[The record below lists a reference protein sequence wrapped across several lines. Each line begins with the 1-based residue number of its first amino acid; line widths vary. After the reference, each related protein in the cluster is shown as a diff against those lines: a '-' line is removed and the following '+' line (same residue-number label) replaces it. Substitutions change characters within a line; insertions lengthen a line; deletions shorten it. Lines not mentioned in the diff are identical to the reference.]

1 MIELAGNFVFLRPWW
16 LVLLPLGVVLVY
28 FVNQRA
34 GGSWQQICD
43 STLLP
48 HLLVGGK
55 GTSHLLSRMA
65 ILFGWILGVIALA
78 GPAWDKQDTPLYKSV
93 DAMVLVMDLSYSMNA
108 ADIAPTRLER
118 AKFKAIETIEKNPGV
133 AVGLIVF
140 AGDAFN
146 VAPVSDDAATVIHL
160 LRTLSTDIVPLQG
173 SRAGPALTRAI
184 NLLDG
189 SGVKSGTILLFTDG
203 VSDSKSEAKQVADS
217 GYQLNVVG
225 VGTDEGAVV
234 PTPDGTFLSD
244 DAGNVLLS
252 RLERD
257 QLQDL
262 ASAANG
268 RFYLLTAQEVSLKV
282 ADLGFFGDEQ
292 LDFGHHDVSTT
303 RWNDRGAWLALLLI
317 PLAALM
323 FRRGWLFAL
332 CLYVPFTTHDA
343 HAFDWQGFF
352 KRADQRTSEAI
363 ESGDYRTAVN
373 IAPDATWRGVA
384 HYRAGDF
391 PQATK
396 SFEQLDGTAEA
407 HYNYGNALAK
417 SGHLHQ
423 AVEQYDAAIEL
434 SPDFEDAIFNRDLLL
449 SLLEQISM
457 SRGDGDG
464 QQGDQSDQLNDTP
477 GDSGSEEGQF
487 GRTLD
492 DPMAETTEQNSA
504 DSDRASEQSDAEDAP
519 TTISGLQSDDDS
531 TDQDDSAGGDRSI
544 SVQRAE
550 QAQIMEQW
558 LRKVPDD
565 PSGLLRRKFLYQ
577 SRVRALNK
585 GG

>member
-1 MIELAGNFVFLRPWW
+1 MMELTGDFVFLRPWW
-16 LVLLPLGVVLVY
+16 LLLLPLGVVLVY
-28 FVNQRA
+28 FVKQRT

-43 STLLP
+43 SALLP
-48 HLLVGGK
+48 QLLVGGK
-55 GTSHLLSRMA
+55 STSHLLSRLA
-65 ILFGWILGVIALA
+65 ILFGWIIGVIALA

-93 DAMVLVMDLSYSMNA
+93 DAMVLVVDLSHSMNA
-108 ADIAPTRLER
+108 ADIAPSRLER

-133 AVGLIVF
+133 AVGLVVF
-140 AGDAFN
+140 AGDAFD
-146 VAPVSDDAATVIHL
+146 VAPVSEDAATVIHL
-160 LRTLSTDIVPLQG
+160 LKTLSTDIVPLDGNQ
-173 SRAGPALTRAI
+173 AGTALVRAI
-184 NLLDG
+184 KLLDG
-189 SGVKSGTILLFTDG
+189 SGIKSGTIVLFTDG
-203 VSDSKSEAKQVADS
+203 VSEAHPQVKQVADS
-217 GYQLNVVG
+217 GYILNVVG

-252 RLERD
+252 RLDRD

-268 RFYLLTAQEVSLKV
+268 KFYLLTTDEVSLNV
-282 ADLGFFGDEQ
+282 ADLGFFSDEQ
-292 LDFGHHDVSTT
+292 LSRGRHDVATT
-303 RWNDRGAWLALLLI
+303 QWNDRGAWLLLLLI

-332 CLYVPFTTHDA
+332 CLYVPFTIHDA
-343 HAFDWQGFF
+343 HAFDWQSLF
-352 KRADQRTSEAI
+352 KRGDQRTSDAI
-363 ESGDYRTAVN
+363 ASGDYQTAVN
-373 IAPDATWRGVA
+373 IAPDATWRGIA

-434 SPDFEDAIFNRDLLL
+434 SPEFEDAIFNRDLLL
-449 SLLEQISM
+449 SLLEQLSI
-457 SRGDGDG
+457 SRGEGDG
-464 QQGDQSDQLNDTP
+464 QQGEQGDQLNDTP
-477 GDSGSEEGQF
+477 GDGSSEEGQF

-492 DPMAETTEQNSA
+492 DPMAGTTEQNSA
-504 DSDRASEQSDAEDAP
+504 DSDRSSERSDPQDAP
-519 TTISGLQSDDDS
+519 TTSSLQSDDDS
-531 TDQDDSAGGDRSI
+531 TDQDDSEGGDRSI
-544 SVQRAE
+544 SVQQAE

-558 LRKVPDD
+558 LRSIPDD

-577 SRVRALNK
+577 SRVRAENA
-585 GG
+585 GS